1 MSKSIFRYL
10 ILLCLVLV
18 STGQDDCP
26 VKCSC
31 KRSAQRDSSD
41 WVKVRCGE
49 DEKVEDLEELDLTN
63 IANEIVQLY
72 VYNVAVIL

>member
-18 STGQDDCP
+18 CTTQDDCP

-31 KRSAQRDSSD
+31 KRNTQRDAPE
-41 WVKVRCGE
+41 WVKVRCS
-49 DEKVEDLEELDLTN
+49 DEVKIKSLDEVDLAG
-63 IANEIVQLY
+63 IASEIVQL
-72 VYNVAVIL
+72 